1 MVINH
6 VTQLHLRGDND
17 EASSR
22 NGSDLKRASYCVRG
36 ELKDERQF
44 ASTAYQIDTR
54 HSGRSRAIVFV
65 LTHHFCIF
73 ASQVQDV
80 MKASICVK

>member
-6 VTQLHLRGDND
+6 VTQLHLGGDND

-54 HSGRSRAIVFV
+54 HSGRSHLFAV
-65 LTHHFCIF
+65 LLSLPRHGVRPG
-73 ASQVQDV
+73 AKVLL
-80 MKASICVK
+80 